1 MEANISNYLF
11 KLDKPNGIIEV
22 FSGSEADKP
31 CGFIRVNLDV
41 TEKDFHFEISDW
53 FLNNSGF

>member
-11 KLDKPNGIIEV
+11 KLDTLNGIIEV

-31 CGFIRVNLDV
+31 CGFIRVKTDV
-41 TEKDFHFEISDW
+41 SEKDFHVEISDW